1 MRRSGIYGV
10 APAFVIL
17 SFIAA
22 PAVTVAWSSPQAK
35 TTQKDDKKKEPAT
48 DPDDDGK
55 LTAEERKDYEAKGC
69 GPKDAKHSASTDKK
83 SHPLPTPPADK
94 ALVYVVRPTML
105 GNKIQTKLAIDGKWV
120 GINRGNN
127 YFFVT
132 LDPGEH
138 YLCSTAENRSVLKLT
153 VEPGRTYFL
162 QQKIRMGFMKA
173 SNRLELIDEPE
184 GKVALDK
191 THLSSFTQ
199 RK

>member
-1 MRRSGIYGV
+1 MRRSLTYVV

-17 SFIAA
+17 SFVAA
-22 PAVTVAWSSPQAK
+22 SVVTEAWPAPQDK
-35 TTQKDDKKKEPAT
+35 TAQKDDKKKEPAP
-48 DPDDDGK
+48 DPDDDK

-94 ALVYVVRPTML
+94 ALVYVVRPTMM
-105 GNKIQTKLAIDGKWV
+105 GSKIQTKLAVDGKWV

-138 YLCSTAENRSVLKLT
+138 YLCSTAENRSVLKVT
-153 VEPGRTYFL
+153 VEPGKTYYL

-173 SNRLELIDEPE
+173 TNRLEVIDDSE
-184 GKVALDK
+184 GKAALGK

-199 RK
+199 KK